1 MQATWRCEKCTQI
14 HNSRESNVTDGKNL
28 PAASGLGTERRLPM
42 DQGFLQSKNLPE
54 KKKTKNMVA
63 ILFYMRRL
71 WKWNQWQE
79 ETDAAGQGLAACYLK
94 LSVVIQI
101 DER

>member
-1 MQATWRCEKCTQI
+1 
-14 HNSRESNVTDGKNL
+14 
-28 PAASGLGTERRLPM
+28 M
-42 DQGFLQSKNLPE
+42 DQGLLRFKNQKQ
-54 KKKTKNMVA
+54 KKKDMVA
-63 ILFYMRRL
+63 NLFYMRRL

-79 ETDAAGQGLAACYLK
+79 EMAAAGPGLAASYLK